1 MADLRQPPPGHE
13 GRSPQDEEA
22 EGHEEDSAEAVS
34 RNAVASYLALGVE
47 GPLAAEERECRIC
60 YNPFDAEARAPKLLA
75 CLHTFCLDCLV
86 QMHRHQTQSGGG
98 GGAGRGAAA
107 ERGGPGDAIT
117 CALCRHRTA
126 LPKGHVHDLPLN
138 TKLIPP
144 PPPLLPP
151 LPPPD
156 RLQLLPL
163 SWAPRPTFHRPLP
176 EQGGNGALSPEAGEV
191 SGGCNESGW
200 SRRQEMRTVRCV
212 CIVFT
217 FFSMMVVSI
226 TGPLFLN
233 YSGWVELFMVSL
245 FLVVAIVLALLSVMP
260 YLLHS
265 RGYRTVAAAL
275 LAGEGATGPRGAALG
290 RMAISSRS

>member
-1 MADLRQPPPGHE
+1 MADLRQPPGHE
-13 GRSPQDEEA
+13 GRSQQDEEA
-22 EGHEEDSAEAVS
+22 EGYEEGSAEA
-34 RNAVASYLALGVE
+34 ASSALASCLALAAE
-47 GPLAAEERECRIC
+47 GPLPVEERECRIC
-60 YNPFDAEARAPKLLA
+60 YNTFDAEARAPKLLA

-98 GGAGRGAAA
+98 GAGRGAAA
-107 ERGGPGDAIT
+107 ERGCPGDAIT
-117 CALCRHRTA
+117 CALCRHRTT

-144 PPPLLPP
+144 PPALPPP

-163 SWAPRPTFHRPLP
+163 SWAPRPTFQRPPP
-176 EQGGNGALSPEAGEV
+176 EQSGNGALSPEAAEA
-191 SGGCNESGW
+191 SGGCNETGR

-245 FLVVAIVLALLSVMP
+245 FLVVAIVLAFLSVMP

-265 RGYRTVAAAL
+265 RGYRTVTAAL
-275 LAGEGATGPRGAALG
+275 LAGEGASGPRGAALG
-290 RMAISSRS
+290 RMATSSRS

>member
-1 MADLRQPPPGHE
+1 PSDLPCWAFPCPNSREAADWG
-13 GRSPQDEEA
+13 
-22 EGHEEDSAEAVS
+22 
-34 RNAVASYLALGVE
+34 

-75 CLHTFCLDCLV
+75 CLHTFCLDCL
-86 QMHRHQTQSGGG
+86 
-98 GGAGRGAAA
+98 
-107 ERGGPGDAIT
+107 
-117 CALCRHRTA
+117 
-126 LPKGHVHDLPLN
+126 
-138 TKLIPP
+138 LIPP

>member
-1 MADLRQPPPGHE
+1 MADPRQPPPGHE
-13 GRSPQDEEA
+13 GRSQQGEEA
-22 EGHEEDSAEAVS
+22 EGHEEDSAEAAS
-34 RNAVASYLALGVE
+34 RSAVASCLA
-47 GPLAAEERECRIC
+47 LAAEERECRIC

-86 QMHRHQTQSGGG
+86 QMHRHQTQSGGGG

-144 PPPLLPP
+144 PPPPP
-151 LPPPD
+151 PPPD

-163 SWAPRPTFHRPLP
+163 SWAPRPTFQRPLP
-176 EQGGNGALSPEAGEV
+176 EQGGNGALSPEAAEA
-191 SGGCNESGW
+191 SGGCNETGW

-275 LAGEGATGPRGAALG
+275 LAGEGASVPRGAALG
-290 RMAISSRS
+290 RMPISSHS

>member
-1 MADLRQPPPGHE
+1 MAELRQPPPGHE
-13 GRSPQDEEA
+13 TRRPQGEEA
-22 EGHEEDSAEAVS
+22 EGPEGDSRS
-34 RNAVASYLALGVE
+34 AVASCLALAAE

-60 YNPFDAEARAPKLLA
+60 YNLFDAEARAPKLLA

-86 QMHRHQTQSGGG
+86 QMHRHQSQSGGG
-98 GGAGRGAAA
+98 SAGRGAAA
-107 ERGGPGDAIT
+107 VERGGPGDAIT

-144 PPPLLPP
+144 PPPPLLLP
-151 LPPPD
+151 LPAPPD

-163 SWAPRPTFHRPLP
+163 SWAPRPTFQRPLP
-176 EQGGNGALSPEAGEV
+176 EQGGNAEAAEASGA
-191 SGGCNESGW
+191 CHESGW

-265 RGYRTVAAAL
+265 RRYRTVAAAL
-275 LAGEGATGPRGAALG
+275 LAGEGASGPRGAALG
-290 RMAISSRS
+290 RMAISGRS